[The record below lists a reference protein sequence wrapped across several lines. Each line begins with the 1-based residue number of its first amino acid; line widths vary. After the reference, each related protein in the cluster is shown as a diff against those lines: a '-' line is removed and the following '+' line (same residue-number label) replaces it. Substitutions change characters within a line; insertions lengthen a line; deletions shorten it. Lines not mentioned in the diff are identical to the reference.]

1 MSEVESINAKLRENK
16 GKGVARALRRE
27 GRTPAIV
34 YGEGIEPIAIS
45 LDYRELNS
53 HMRKSGFTNRL
64 CNIIIDKKNL
74 SVLPQAIEKNP
85 VTEMVEHIDF
95 LKVGDKTKVTVE
107 VPVIFINESESP
119 GLKRGGVLNVV
130 RHSVEVSCPVQKIPE
145 KFEFDLTGLEVG
157 DSVHISAINLE
168 EGVLTTI
175 SDRDF
180 TVASLV
186 APSALVSA
194 TADEETSEE
203 EEGEEEQTDDK
214 EEKSETSKE
223 DS

>member
-1 MSEVESINAKLRENK
+1 MSEVNSIKAKIREFS
-16 GKGVARALRRE
+16 GKGIARSLRRK

-45 LDYRELNS
+45 LDYGELNS
-53 HMRKSGFTNRL
+53 HMRNPGFTNRL
-64 CNIIIDKKNL
+64 CNITIDDKVH
-74 SVLPQAIEKNP
+74 SVLPQAIDRNP
-85 VTEMVEHIDF
+85 VTEIVEHIDF
-95 LKVGDKTKVTVE
+95 LKVGEKTKVSVE
-107 VPVIFINESESP
+107 VPVIFINELDSP

-157 DSVHISAINLE
+157 DSVHISAIELE
-168 EGVLTTI
+168 EGVLPTI

-194 TADEETSEE
+194 AAEEETTEE
-203 EEGEEEQTDDK
+203 EEQEEDIDEKEEEA
-214 EEKSETSKE
+214 EPSKAE
-223 DS
+223 Q